1 MGAKRY
7 IPVGIMLAAAVGLQL
22 TLSACDA
29 AYYLTQ
35 LTMSLYYAVVAV
47 GLALLMGYAGQVSLG
62 HAGFFAIGGY
72 TAAFLATR
80 NLTPYAGGAMVK
92 ALDAMGMLLQR
103 EDLYGQSVLYLSP
116 WVSLAAAVLL
126 TAAAACLIGIPVI
139 RLKGYYLAMATLS
152 FGIIVYYVVLGTP
165 GLGEA
170 DGFSDVPPFRLGG
183 GLEVNGRG
191 PFRVQNF
198 YIAAALAAVVMALA
212 ANLVQSRVGR
222 ALRSI
227 HEGEEAAQSLGVN
240 VSRMKFGVFLLSA
253 LVAAVAGFF
262 MTHYNGSIGPSE
274 ATAMKSVRYVAI
286 VAVGGMANLW
296 GSLIMGVVLNFLSLR
311 GAFGSFD
318 DAVFGLILIGV
329 MVLAPEG
336 VFRTP
341 GWPRWLRRR
350 GNDAGAA

>member
-1 MGAKRY
+1 MGARRY
-7 IPVGIMLAAAVGLQL
+7 IPIGILLVVAVALQVAL
-22 TLSACDA
+22 RLCGAE
-29 AYYLTQ
+29 YYLTQ

-62 HAGFFAIGGY
+62 HAGFFTIGGY
-72 TAAFLATR
+72 TAAVLATL
-80 NLTPYAGGAMVK
+80 NLAPHAAGPFVK

-103 EDLYGQSVLYLSP
+103 EDLYGGTVLYVSP
-116 WVSLAAAVLL
+116 WASLAVAVLL
-126 TAAAACLIGIPVI
+126 TAAVACLIGIPVI

-152 FGIIVYYVVLGTP
+152 FGIIVYYIVLGTP

-170 DGFSDVPPFRLGG
+170 DGFSDVPPFRLFG

-191 PFRVQNF
+191 AFRVPNF
-198 YIAAALAAVVMALA
+198 YIAMVLAALVMALG
-212 ANLVQSRVGR
+212 ANLVRSRVGR
-222 ALRSI
+222 ALRAI

-240 VSRMKFGVFLLSA
+240 VSRAKFGVFLLSA
-253 LVAAVAGFF
+253 LIAAVAGFF
-262 MTHYNGSIGPSE
+262 MTHYNGGIGPSE

-296 GSLIMGVVLNFLSLR
+296 GALIMGVVLNFLSLR

-336 VFRTP
+336 VFRAPRWP
-341 GWPRWLRRR
+341 GWLKR
-350 GNDAGAA
+350 NADGARAS